1 MAKAGIVY
9 VGTANGLVIY
19 SDPGGIG
26 RWRRVGQTLE
36 GLTIRAIAAADALT
50 LTVTIDGQAAQ
61 GSTDGGQS
69 FAPLAEAGPEPVG
82 TRVAT
87 AHGPLDQVYPRLMG
101 ASAFARLDGKRP
113 VVLGA
118 GAGGTMFF
126 RSEDDGIHWEPAS
139 LNGNTTIGKVTV
151 IAPATYHIDT
161 AWAGT
166 EKGELLRSDDRGRSW
181 EIIAREDAAIT
192 ALAVVRLA

>member
-1 MAKAGIVY
+1 VAKAGIVY
-9 VGTANGLVIY
+9 VGTTNGLVIY

-26 RWRRVGQTLE
+26 RWRRVGHTLE
-36 GLTIRAIAAADALT
+36 GLTISAIAAENALT
-50 LTVTIDGQAAQ
+50 LTVAIAGQGAQ
-61 GSTDGGQS
+61 RSNDGGQS
-69 FAPLAEAGPEPVG
+69 FTSIEGAGPEPVG

-87 AHGPLDQVYPRLMG
+87 AHGPVDEVYSRLAG
-101 ASAFARLDGKRP
+101 ATAFARLEGKMP

-126 RSEDDGIHWEPAS
+126 RSQDDGVHWEPAGIE
-139 LNGNTTIGKVTV
+139 GNQLIARVAV
-151 IAPATYHIDT
+151 ITPASYHIDT

-166 EKGELLRSDDRGRSW
+166 EKGELLRSDDRGRTW
-181 EIIAREDAAIT
+181 EIIAREAMAIT